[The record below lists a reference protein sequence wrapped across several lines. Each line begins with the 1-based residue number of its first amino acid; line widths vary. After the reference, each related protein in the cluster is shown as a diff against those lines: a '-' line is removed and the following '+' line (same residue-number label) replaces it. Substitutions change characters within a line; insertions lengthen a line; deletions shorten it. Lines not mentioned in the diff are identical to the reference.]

1 MPETIRMPALA
12 PNMTEGKVARW
23 GKREG
28 EPIQVGELLAEI
40 ETDKATLEIEAPSSG
55 VVARHLVRVGDV
67 VPVDAPIALLLAP
80 GEPAPDA
87 GGASPASSAPAE
99 ARGLVARPPSP
110 TAQPAAATPAA
121 PRGGRVFAT
130 PIARRLARERG
141 LDLPALVGSGPH
153 GRIVRDDVLSAPA
166 SVFAPAPAPAAS
178 PPPPAPAGATA
189 VPHSSMRR
197 AIARRLAE
205 AKRTI
210 PHYALTIDVE
220 LDAVLDVRR
229 GLNARRGAGELL
241 SLNDFVVKAVG
252 LALREVPAV
261 NASWTEDAM
270 LRHARVDVAVAV
282 ATEAGLLT
290 PIVRD
295 ADLKSVAAISAEVK
309 ELSARARAGR
319 LRPDEY
325 QGGGFSVSNLGM
337 HGIREFAAIINPPH
351 SGILAVGAAEQ
362 RPVVRD
368 GAVVVRT
375 LMTCTLSADHRVVD
389 GVVGAQ
395 FLSAFRAA
403 LEKPLELFT

>member
-1 MPETIRMPALA
+1 
-12 PNMTEGKVARW
+12 
-23 GKREG
+23 
-28 EPIQVGELLAEI
+28 
-40 ETDKATLEIEAPSSG
+40 
-55 VVARHLVRVGDV
+55 
-67 VPVDAPIALLLAP
+67 
-80 GEPAPDA
+80 
-87 GGASPASSAPAE
+87 
-99 ARGLVARPPSP
+99 
-110 TAQPAAATPAA
+110 
-121 PRGGRVFAT
+121 
-130 PIARRLARERG
+130 
-141 LDLPALVGSGPH
+141 
-153 GRIVRDDVLSAPA
+153 
-166 SVFAPAPAPAAS
+166 
-178 PPPPAPAGATA
+178 
-189 VPHSSMRR
+189 MRR

-210 PHYALTIDVE
+210 PHYDLTVDVE

-229 GLNARRGAGELL
+229 GLNVRRGAGERL

-270 LRHARVDVAVAV
+270 LRHASVDVAVAV

-290 PIVRD
+290 PIVRG

-309 ELSARARAGR
+309 ELAARARAGR

-325 QGGGFSVSNLGM
+325 QGGGFGISNLGM

-389 GVVGAQ
+389 GAVGAR
-395 FLSAFRAA
+395 FLAAFRAA
-403 LEKPLELFT
+403 LERPLELFA

>member
-1 MPETIRMPALA
+1 MPEIIRMPALA

-28 EPIQVGELLAEI
+28 EPIQAGEVLAEI
-40 ETDKATLEIEAPSSG
+40 ETDKATLELEAPASG
-55 VVARHLVRVGDV
+55 VVARHLVRVGDA

-80 GEPAPDA
+80 GEPAPNA
-87 GGASPASSAPAE
+87 GGASAAAAVE
-99 ARGLVARPPSP
+99 GRGLVARPPSP
-110 TAQPAAATPAA
+110 TAPPAAATPAT
-121 PRGGRVFAT
+121 PRGGRVFAS

-141 LDLPALVGSGPH
+141 LDLPALVGSGPG
-153 GRIVRDDVLSAPA
+153 GRIVKDDVLSAPA
-166 SVFAPAPAPAAS
+166 PEIASAPAPAAS
-178 PPPPAPAGATA
+178 APPPAPAGATA

-210 PHYALTIDVE
+210 PHYDLTVDVE

-229 GLNARRGAGELL
+229 GLNVRRGAGERL

-270 LRHARVDVAVAV
+270 LRHASVDVAVAV

-290 PIVRD
+290 PIVRG

-309 ELSARARAGR
+309 ELAARARAGR

-325 QGGGFSVSNLGM
+325 QGGGFGISNLGM

-389 GVVGAQ
+389 GAVGAR
-395 FLSAFRAA
+395 FLAAFRAA
-403 LEKPLELFT
+403 LERPLELFA